1 MNKRNININVEY
13 LTRVEG
19 HGNIV
24 INVKKGRLETC
35 RLDIVEAPRFF
46 EGMLR
51 DRSIFEA
58 QHITSRICGICA
70 CGHTLASIQAAE
82 DALGITPTE
91 QTVKLRKLLL
101 HFEILDS
108 HILHI
113 YLLVAPDL
121 LGVKSFLPLINSHN
135 EVVRRAL
142 RMKKACNDMCDI
154 LVGRHVHPI
163 SAIVGGF
170 TKLPKPKDLDAM
182 LNMFKDMRS
191 DIDATLELA
200 ALLKFPDFERDT
212 EYVALVSDDEEYPL
226 LMGDIGS
233 TDGVRMN
240 KKDYRGIT
248 NEFVVPHSSAKHAK
262 LSRESYAVGA
272 LARFNLNSEK
282 LHPKAKEVAA
292 ALGLKPKCINPYLN
306 TVAQL
311 VECVHCLEEA
321 VSILEDLKNSS
332 LNYNEEIVVGLNE
345 QHRIPVRAGNG
356 VGAVEVPRGILFH
369 NYQTDKNGIIVNA
382 DCVIP
387 TNQNTANIEYDMMK
401 LVPEIL
407 DRSDEEITLAAEML
421 VRSYDPCISC
431 STHFLNIKFMN
442 KSNSGSFIRSDPD
455 KREL

>member
-1 MNKRNININVEY
+1 MKRNVNINVEY

-24 INVKKGRLETC
+24 INVKDGKLDTC

-51 DRSIFEA
+51 ERSIFEA

-91 QTVKLRKLLL
+91 QTIKLRKLLL
-101 HFEILDS
+101 HYEMLDS

-121 LGVKSFLPLINSHN
+121 LGVKSFVPLIKSHN

-142 RMKKACNDMCDI
+142 RMKKTCNDLCDI

-170 TKLPKPKDLDAM
+170 TKLPRPKDLDAM
-182 LNMFKDMRS
+182 LNMLKGMRPDME
-191 DIDATLELA
+191 ATVELA
-200 ALLKFPDFERDT
+200 ASLKFPEFERDT
-212 EYVALVSDDEEYPL
+212 EYVALVSDESEYPL

-240 KKDYRGIT
+240 KKDYSKIT

-292 ALGLKPKCINPYLN
+292 AVGLKPKCINPYLN

-311 VECVHCLEEA
+311 IECVHCLEDA
-321 VSILEDLKNSS
+321 ISILEDLKNTP

-345 QHRIPVRAGNG
+345 QGKIPVRPGNG

-369 NYQTDKNGIIVNA
+369 NYQTDGNGIIRDTN
-382 DCVIP
+382 CIIP
-387 TNQNTANIEYDMMK
+387 TSQNTGNIEYDMMK

-407 DRSDEEITLAAEML
+407 DKSDEEITLAIEML

-431 STHFLNIKFMN
+431 SAHFLDIRFIK
-442 KSNSGSFIRSDPD
+442 
-455 KREL
+455 

>member
-1 MNKRNININVEY
+1 MSKRNVNINVEY

-24 INVKKGRLETC
+24 INVKEGKLDTC

-51 DRSIFEA
+51 GRSIFEA

-91 QTVKLRKLLL
+91 QTIKLRKLLL
-101 HFEILDS
+101 HYEMLDS

-121 LGVKSFLPLINSHN
+121 LGVKSFVPLIKSHN

-142 RMKKACNDMCDI
+142 RMKKTCNDLCDI

-170 TKLPKPKDLDAM
+170 TKLPRPKDLDAM
-182 LNMFKDMRS
+182 LNMLKGMRPDME
-191 DIDATLELA
+191 ATVELA
-200 ALLKFPDFERDT
+200 ASLKFPEFERDT
-212 EYVALVSDDEEYPL
+212 EYVGLVSDESEYPL
-226 LMGDIGS
+226 LIGDIGS

-240 KKDYRGIT
+240 KKDYRKIT

-292 ALGLKPKCINPYLN
+292 AVGLKPKCINPYLN

-311 VECVHCLEEA
+311 VECVHCLEDA
-321 VSILEDLKNSS
+321 ISILEDLQNTP
-332 LNYNEEIVVGLNE
+332 LNYNEEIVLGLNE
-345 QHRIPVRAGNG
+345 QGKIPVRPGNG

-369 NYQTDKNGIIVNA
+369 NYQTDGNGIIRDAN
-382 DCVIP
+382 CIIP
-387 TNQNTANIEYDMMK
+387 TSQNTGNIEYDMMK

-407 DRSDEEITLAAEML
+407 DKSDEEITLAIEML

-431 STHFLNIKFMN
+431 SAHFLD
-442 KSNSGSFIRSDPD
+442 IRFV
-455 KREL
+455 K

>member
-1 MNKRNININVEY
+1 MRKNLNINVEY
-13 LTRVEG
+13 VTRVEG

-24 INVKKGRLETC
+24 IDVKQGKLETC

-51 DRSIFEA
+51 GRSIFEA

-82 DALGITPTE
+82 DALGIVPTE
-91 QTVKLRKLLL
+91 QTIKLRKLLL
-101 HFEILDS
+101 HFEMLDS

-121 LGVKSFLPLINSHN
+121 LGVKSFLPLISSHN

-142 RMKKACNDMCDI
+142 RMKKACNDMCDV

-170 TKLPKPKDLDAM
+170 TKLPGPKDLDAM
-182 LNMFKDMRS
+182 LDMLKGMRT
-191 DIDATLELA
+191 DIDATVELA
-200 ALLKFPDFERDT
+200 ASLKFPEFERDT
-212 EYVALVSDDEEYPL
+212 EYVALVSDDEEYPF
-226 LMGDIGS
+226 LMGAVAS

-240 KKDYRGIT
+240 KRDYRNIT

-272 LARFNLNSEK
+272 LARFNLNAEK

-292 ALGLKPKCINPYLN
+292 SLGLKPKCINPYLN

-311 VECVHCLEEA
+311 IESVHCLEEA
-321 VSILEDLKNSS
+321 IAIVEDLKNTP
-332 LNYNEEIVVGLNE
+332 LNYDEEIVVGLNE
-345 QHRIPVRAGNG
+345 QHRIPVMAGNG
-356 VGAVEVPRGILFH
+356 VGAVEVPRGLLFH
-369 NYQTDKNGIIVNA
+369 NYQTDEKGAIVNA
-382 DCVIP
+382 NCVIP
-387 TNQNTANIEYDMMK
+387 TSQNTGNIEYDLMK
-401 LVPEIL
+401 LIPEIL
-407 DRSDEEITLAAEML
+407 DRSEEEITLAAEML

-431 STHFLNIKFMN
+431 STHFVRIAFMKN
-442 KSNSGSFIRSDPD
+442 R
-455 KREL
+455 